1 MTASGTSPSDA
12 EESVLD
18 RIVREMRDELPARR
32 EAVPEQ
38 QLKWMVMEREEPR
51 DFLGT
56 LLRPGLGVIAEVK
69 RGSPSKGAFAREING
84 PGTSRIFR
92 DGGACAIS
100 VLTSKYFFADNQMLL
115 DIGEALLDDERR
127 WDKPVPPLLRKEFH
141 LDRYHV
147 LEARALGA
155 DAFLLIVKTMD
166 EATLRDLVAYGQEE
180 LGMTAF
186 LEVTEEQEVET
197 ALNCGA
203 RVIGINNRNL
213 HNFSE
218 DLGTTERVRGFI
230 PDDIAV
236 VAASG
241 IHSLR
246 GMERMKAANVNAVLV
261 GEALT
266 TADDIPAKLRELQG
280 SDTEAG
286 DKANGDTAIWGAS

>member
-286 DKANGDTAIWGAS
+286 DKANGDTAIGGAS

>member
-56 LLRPGLGVIAEVK
+56 LLRPGLGVIAEVT

-286 DKANGDTAIWGAS
+286 DKANGDTAIGGAS